1 VKPVKIRN
9 RIIKHHRYTK
19 KGSKR
24 ENSHQ
29 EKESMEIQVKKNM

>member
-9 RIIKHHRYTK
+9 KIIIHHKYTK

-24 ENSHQ
+24 ENGHQ
-29 EKESMEIQVKKNM
+29 EKESMEIQVKKNI